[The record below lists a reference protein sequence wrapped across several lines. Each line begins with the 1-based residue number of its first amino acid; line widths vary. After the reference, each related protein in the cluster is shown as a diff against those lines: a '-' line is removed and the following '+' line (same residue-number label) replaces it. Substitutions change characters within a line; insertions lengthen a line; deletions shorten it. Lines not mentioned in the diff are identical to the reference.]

1 MNEKFNTASAERTKM
16 KASCSLCPSCSLWSS
31 VFSRA
36 MKYCLMLLLGMAS
49 LLPAADRPFGPEA
62 ARQEAKKLEV
72 AEGLDVTL
80 FASEP
85 MLVNPCDM
93 DIDSR
98 GRVWI
103 TEGANYRKWSNPP
116 LHPDGDRI
124 VILEDTN
131 GDGVADT
138 SKTFYQD
145 LSINAALGICVLGNK
160 VIVSCSPNVFVLTDS
175 DGDGKAD
182 KRELL
187 FANIKGVQHD
197 HGVHA
202 FVFGPDGKL
211 YFNMGNDARQIERP
225 ISKEWPLHGVLSKV
239 ESKPIIDEAGNEVI
253 CNGKPY
259 RQGLVFRCNLDGS
272 GFEVL
277 GQNFRNNYEVC
288 VDSFG
293 TLWQSDNDD
302 DGNRGVRINYV
313 MEFGNFG
320 YQDEMT
326 GAGWNEAWKKANAK
340 TTIPDNEKWR
350 YHWHQDDP
358 GVIPNLLNTGAGSPC
373 GILAYEGDL
382 LPKIF
387 QNQIIHA
394 DAGPRVVRAYPV
406 KPDGAGYKAEV
417 VNILSGGDSWY
428 RPSDVCVAP
437 DGSLFVADWN
447 DPGVGGHNMGD
458 NKAESLRGR
467 VYRVAPKGQKYFV
480 PNEKSLGSPNLAV
493 RYEAWTELHNR
504 GTAAES
510 DLKRLWSD
518 SNPRIRARALQLLA
532 RIKGTEQAYVEAA
545 AKDKDSDIR
554 ITALR
559 IARSLK
565 MDVIPLVKQLAAD
578 SSAQVRRECAIA
590 LRHNSSPEAPRL
602 WATLAKQHDGK
613 DRWYLEALGI
623 GMDKQEEKFF
633 AAWQA
638 EVGDQWNTP
647 AGRDIVWR
655 SRTAKTPALL
665 AKLITD
671 KNVPEN
677 DKGRYLRALDFI
689 KGPEKEAALVE
700 IATSGL

>member
-1 MNEKFNTASAERTKM
+1 MRHLLT
-16 KASCSLCPSCSLWSS
+16 
-31 VFSRA
+31 
-36 MKYCLMLLLGMAS
+36 LLLATS
-49 LLPAADRPFGPEA
+49 CVLAAADRPFGPEA
-62 ARQEAKKLEV
+62 ALQEAKKLQV
-72 AEGLDVTL
+72 ADGLGVTL

-116 LHPDGDRI
+116 LHPEGDRI

-131 GDGVADT
+131 GDGIADK

-145 LSINAALGICVLGNK
+145 PSINSALGICVLGNK
-160 VIVSCSPNVFVLTDS
+160 VIVSCSPHVFVFTDT
-175 DGDGKAD
+175 DGDDKAD

-187 FANIKGVQHD
+187 FTGIKGVQHD

-211 YFNMGNDARQIERP
+211 YFNMGNDGREIHYPA
-225 ISKEWPLHGVLSKV
+225 SKECPLNGPVPKV
-239 ESKPIIDEAGNEVI
+239 EAKPVVDVVGNQVI

-259 RQGLVFRCNLDGS
+259 RMGLVFRCNLDGS
-272 GFEVL
+272 EFEVL
-277 GQNFRNNYEVC
+277 GHNFRNNYEVC

-320 YQDEMT
+320 YQDEIT
-326 GAGWNEAWKKANAK
+326 GAGWMEAWKKANAK
-340 TTIPDNEKWR
+340 EKIPDDEKWR

-358 GVIPNLLNTGAGSPC
+358 GVVPNLLNTGAGSPC
-373 GILAYEGDL
+373 GILVYEGDL
-382 LPKIF
+382 LPKLF

-394 DAGPRVVRAYPV
+394 DAGPRTVRAYPV
-406 KPDGAGYKAEV
+406 TLDGAGYKADTLD
-417 VNILSGGDSWY
+417 ILSGGDSWY

-437 DGSLFVADWN
+437 DGSLFIADWN

-458 NKAESLRGR
+458 NKPESLRGR
-467 VYRVAPKGQKYFV
+467 VYRVAPKGQKYSV
-480 PNEKSLGSPNLAV
+480 PSEKSLRSPNLAA

-504 GTAAES
+504 GAAAEA
-510 DLKRLWSD
+510 DLKKLWSD

-532 RIKGTEQAYVEAA
+532 RIKGKEQTYIQAA
-545 AKDKDSDIR
+545 AKDKDADIR

-559 IARSLK
+559 ITRSLK
-565 MDVIPLVKQLAAD
+565 TDVIPLVKQLAND
-578 SSAQVRRECAIA
+578 KSPQVRRECAIA
-590 LRHNSSPEAPRL
+590 LRHISSPDAPKL
-602 WATLAKQHDGK
+602 WATLAKQHDPK

-633 AAWQA
+633 QAWLA
-638 EVGDQWNTP
+638 EVGDKWNTP

-655 SRTAKTPALL
+655 SRTSKTPALL

-671 KNVPEN
+671 KNIPEN
-677 DKGRYLRALDFI
+677 DKNRYLRALDFI